1 MSSKIITISLPEN
14 TTKMAK
20 EHAYS
25 TGRNFSSLV
34 RISLEKF
41 IQQEQGAKNE

>member
-1 MSSKIITISLPEN
+1 MASKIITISLPED
-14 TTKMAK
+14 TARTAK
-20 EHAYS
+20 EHAHL

-41 IQQEQGAKNE
+41 IEQEKGVKQ